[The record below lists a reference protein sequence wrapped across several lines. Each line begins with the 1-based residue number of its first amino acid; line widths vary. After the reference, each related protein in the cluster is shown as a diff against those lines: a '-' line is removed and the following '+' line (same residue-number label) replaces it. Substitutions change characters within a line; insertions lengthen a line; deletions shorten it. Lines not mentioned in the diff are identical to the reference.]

1 MIAQISLFK
10 ERKEIIHG
18 SASKTF
24 GDFSL
29 SNKNC
34 LKNQKK
40 LLKKLKIDQFSLIQA
55 RQVHKNNIALISR
68 PTSLM
73 VGQADGLITLEKN
86 LILGVRSADCLPI
99 VYYEPQKKIVA
110 IAHAGWRGILAN
122 LPQKMVNAIA
132 LLGGKINR
140 TIVGIG
146 PHIGPR
152 CYSVGAS
159 VANQF
164 AQKFPKPNLITHRGK
179 KLFLNLASACQEQ
192 LENSGIKKNN
202 LEISSICTSCQSQ
215 DWWSYRQ
222 KGKIRGNM
230 LTVICQTDD

>member
-10 ERKEIIHG
+10 ERKKIIHG
-18 SASKTF
+18 SASKIF
-24 GDFSL
+24 SDFSL
-29 SNKNC
+29 SNRNC
-34 LKNQKK
+34 LKNQQK
-40 LLKKLKIDQFSLIQA
+40 LLKELKVDQFPLIQA
-55 RQVHKNNIALISR
+55 RQVHKDNIALVSK
-68 PTSLM
+68 PTSLI

-99 VYYEPQKKIVA
+99 IYYEPQKKIIA
-110 IAHAGWRGILAN
+110 IVHAGWRGILAN
-122 LPQKMVNAIA
+122 LPQKMVNTIA
-132 LLGGKINR
+132 SLGGRIDK

-146 PHIGPR
+146 PHIGPC
-152 CYSVGAS
+152 CYCVSAS

-164 AQKFPKPNLITHRGK
+164 AQKFTKPNLITHRNG
-179 KLFLNLASACQEQ
+179 KLFLDLASACQEQ

-202 LEISSICTSCQSQ
+202 LEISNICTSCRSQ

-222 KGKIRGNM
+222 ESKIRGNM